1 MKRTHNR
8 ICLFF
13 FVLFL
18 FLINSCS
25 KKVEKSISVKEPET
39 PVVLPG
45 RIIVLVVDISQSIKN
60 QLPDIING
68 LCEKIVDERLE
79 SNDYCVVVPLA
90 DASFVDKAETF
101 PIKFSSEK
109 EKLKRYLKSMESW
122 MPSTHNT
129 DIGAAMKKTFQF
141 VNMIDEENDG
151 NMLEPLVLFITDG
164 EIARGD
170 HATETLK
177 YITPDEI
184 FNDSMMDPSWV
195 SYENWWFLGIENEGV
210 PLKHIKNIAQRV
222 NAYPDRYETLND
234 MSQFGILFD
243 KWLSRIPPVKPK
255 DSGRITFYDVKLGDN
270 LLSTQNTKY
279 TVVSNHSDLFTWQ
292 MHSEYKINNVVMNFT
307 SIKGSFQKDATGESV
322 EFKIIP
328 EVGNIEFTPG
338 SIRETRGNVKL
349 PAVSGKGKLKLTINT
364 ELNEESEGQ
373 IPEYLFFVELKSP
386 FAIIMGKILPF
397 VLIILFIVL
406 LVILVKV
413 INARKPIKIK
423 LELVGKKNIK
433 PRIIAVRIKKEF
445 EFGSKAG
452 LALRLEGTNVPP
464 VIGTITRTGQ
474 KEWKITPKSEDY
486 FAPNQRLDPY
496 SLSSSVKLVL
506 KDGSTCIIKFM
517 KAR

>member
-1 MKRTHNR
+1 MKRIHNR
-8 ICLFF
+8 FFLLLFILFF
-13 FVLFL
+13 FV
-18 FLINSCS
+18 INSCS

-45 RIIVLVVDISQSIKN
+45 RIIVLVVDISQSIRN

-68 LCEKIVDERLE
+68 LCEIIVDERLE

-90 DASFVDKAETF
+90 DASYVDKAETF

-109 EKLKRYLKSMESW
+109 EKLKRYLKSMETW
-122 MPSTHNT
+122 MPNTHNT

-170 HATETLK
+170 HGTEALMYT
-177 YITPDEI
+177 TPDDI
-184 FNDSMMDPSWV
+184 FVDSMMNPGRV

-210 PLKHIKNIAQRV
+210 PLRHIKNIAERV
-222 NAYPDRYETLND
+222 NAYPDRYETLSD

-255 DSGRITFYDVKLGDN
+255 DSGRITFYDVKLGDI
-270 LLSTQNTKY
+270 LLSTQNSKY

-292 MHSEYKINNVVMNFT
+292 MHSEYKINNVVMKFT
-307 SIKGSFQKDATGESV
+307 SIKGSFQKDSTGETV

-328 EVGNIEFTPG
+328 ESGNIEFTPG

-386 FAIIMGKILPF
+386 FAILMEKILPF
-397 VLIILFIVL
+397 VLIALFIVL
-406 LVILVKV
+406 LIVLVKI

-423 LELVGKKNIK
+423 IEVVGKKNQK
-433 PRIIAVRIKKEF
+433 PRSVAVRIKKEF
-445 EFGSKAG
+445 EFGSKTG
-452 LALRLEGTNVPP
+452 LALRLEGPSVPP
-464 VIGTITRTGQ
+464 VLGTITRTG
-474 KEWKITPKSEDY
+474 KNEWKITPKNDEY
-486 FAPNQRLDPY
+486 FAPMQKLDPY
-496 SLSSSVKLVL
+496 TLSSSVKLNL

-517 KAR
+517 KVR